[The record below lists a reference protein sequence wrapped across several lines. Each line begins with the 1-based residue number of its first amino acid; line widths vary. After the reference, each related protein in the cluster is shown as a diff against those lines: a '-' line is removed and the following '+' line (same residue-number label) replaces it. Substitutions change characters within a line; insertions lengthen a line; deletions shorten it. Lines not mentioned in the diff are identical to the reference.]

1 MRFPDF
7 IEKLPQA
14 ELPVPGVEGFLLQAA
29 KHQVAFLRSD
39 RDMTMP
45 EHSHAAQWEI
55 PLEGTAE
62 VTIGGKIQIF
72 GPGQPIYVPAGVPH
86 SGKVKGPYT
95 AIIIFDAPDRY
106 RTKKDA

>member
-7 IEKLPQA
+7 IAKLPQA
-14 ELPVPGVEGFLLQAA
+14 EFPVPGVEGFLLQAA
-29 KHQVAFLRSD
+29 KHQVVFLRSD
-39 RDMTMP
+39 RDMIMP
-45 EHSHAAQWEI
+45 EHSHAGQWEI

-62 VTIGGKIQIF
+62 VTIGGKVQVF
-72 GPGQPIYVPAGVPH
+72 ASGKPIYVPAGVPH

-106 RTKKDA
+106 RMKK